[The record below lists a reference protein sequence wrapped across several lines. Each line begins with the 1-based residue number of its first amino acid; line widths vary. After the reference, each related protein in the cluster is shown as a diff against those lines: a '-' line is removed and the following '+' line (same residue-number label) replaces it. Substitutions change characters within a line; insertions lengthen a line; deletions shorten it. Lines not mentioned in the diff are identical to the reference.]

1 MRPLILLPAR
11 NEVACLPSVIGEVCR
26 FFPATDVLIIDDAS
40 DDGTARLLP
49 QLGVCWIRLS
59 EPTGVGGAVRRG
71 LEYALDR
78 GYDAV
83 VRVDADGQH
92 MASGALD
99 LLETLVRSG
108 AHAVV
113 GSRYKVAHGY
123 RGSRIRRLAQ
133 RVLELGL
140 SLRLRSRVTDP
151 TSGFWAFGPRAVEL
165 LAAHHPG
172 GYSEPQLRLL
182 LHRSGL
188 RVQEVGVPMR
198 HRLAGRTTLTPA
210 RAVVAFA
217 RSCLALV
224 SPEPPGITSSSAV
237 ARADQGV
244 R

>member
-11 NEVACLPSVIGEVCR
+11 NEVACLPTVVGEVCR
-26 FFPATDVLIIDDAS
+26 FFPATDVLIVDDAS
-40 DDGTARLLP
+40 DDGTTRLLP
-49 QLGVCWIRLS
+49 HLGVRWIRLP

-71 LEYALDR
+71 LEYARDM

-92 MASGALD
+92 IASGALE

-113 GSRYKVAHGY
+113 GSRYKAAHGY
-123 RGSRIRRLAQ
+123 RSSRARRLAQ
-133 RVLELGL
+133 RVLEVGL
-140 SLRLRSRVTDP
+140 SLRLRSHVTDP

-182 LHRSGL
+182 LHRSGM
-188 RVQEVGVPMR
+188 RVQEVGVRMR
-198 HRLAGRTTLTPA
+198 HRVAGHSTLTPL
-210 RAVVAFA
+210 RAAAAFA

-224 SPEPPGITSSSAV
+224 SLPPT
-237 ARADQGV
+237 
-244 R
+244 

>member
-11 NEVACLPSVIGEVCR
+11 NEVACLPSVVWEVCR

-49 QLGVCWIRLS
+49 RLGVCWIRLP
-59 EPTGVGGAVRRG
+59 EQTGVGGAVRRG
-71 LEYALDR
+71 LKYALDM
-78 GYDAV
+78 GYDTV

-92 MASGALD
+92 VASGALA
-99 LLETLVRSG
+99 LLEALVRSG

-113 GSRYKVAHGY
+113 GSRYRAAHGY
-123 RGSRIRRLAQ
+123 RSSPVRRLAQ

-140 SLRLRSRVTDP
+140 SLRLRSHVTDP

-182 LHRSGL
+182 LHRSGF
-188 RVQEVGVPMR
+188 RVQEVGVTMR
-198 HRLAGRTTLTPA
+198 HRVAGRTTLTPM

-217 RSCLALV
+217 RACLALV
-224 SPEPPGITSSSAV
+224 SLPPAV
-237 ARADQGV
+237 SVVDLGQGPG
-244 R
+244 

>member
-11 NEVACLPSVIGEVCR
+11 NEVACLPSVVWEVCR

-40 DDGTARLLP
+40 DDGTAQLLP
-49 QLGVCWIRLS
+49 RLGVCWIRLD
-59 EPTGVGGAVRRG
+59 EQTGVGGAVRRG
-71 LEYALDR
+71 LKYALDM
-78 GYDAV
+78 GYDTV

-92 MASGALD
+92 AASGVFE
-99 LLETLVRSG
+99 LLEALVRSG

-113 GSRYKVAHGY
+113 GSRYKAALGY
-123 RGSRIRRLAQ
+123 RSGRVRRLAQ

-151 TSGFWAFGPRAVEL
+151 TSGFWAFGPQAVEL

-182 LHRSGL
+182 LHRSGFQ
-188 RVQEVGVPMR
+188 VQEVGVAMR
-198 HRLAGRTTLTPA
+198 HRVAGRTTLTPS

-217 RSCLALV
+217 RACLALV
-224 SPEPPGITSSSAV
+224 LLPPPAASAV
-237 ARADQGV
+237 DLSQGPG
-244 R
+244 

>member
-11 NEVACLPSVIGEVCR
+11 NEVASLPSVVREVCR
-26 FFPATDVLIIDDAS
+26 LFPAGDVLIIDDAS

-49 QLGVCWIRLS
+49 QLGVCWIRLP
-59 EPTGVGGAVRRG
+59 EQTGVGGAVRRG
-71 LEYALDR
+71 LQYALDR

-92 MASGALD
+92 VASGALE
-99 LLETLVRSG
+99 LLETLVQSG

-113 GSRYKVAHGY
+113 GSRYKAAHGY
-123 RGSRIRRLAQ
+123 RSSRVRRAAQ

-182 LHRSGL
+182 LHRSGF
-188 RVQEVGVPMR
+188 RVQEVGVAMR
-198 HRLAGRTTLTPA
+198 HRLAGRTTLTPV
-210 RAVVAFA
+210 RAVIAFA
-217 RSCLALV
+217 RACCAVV
-224 SPEPPGITSSSAV
+224 SQTPAVGVVDFGPGP
-237 ARADQGV
+237 G
-244 R
+244 